1 MKDVKKQNWSEQCTC
16 QHDLDMKGRLCIKM
30 IFCLKIVGLVVF
42 DEIFHKALQKKIM
55 KSVGICF
62 SDCVVLKSSFSLPPL
77 LTPSPSHGKLDE
89 RFVM

>member
-1 MKDVKKQNWSEQCTC
+1 
-16 QHDLDMKGRLCIKM
+16 MKGRLCIKM

-77 LTPSPSHGKLDE
+77 LTPWPSHGKLDE

>member
-42 DEIFHKALQKKIM
+42 DEIFHKALQKK
-55 KSVGICF
+55 SWNQLAYV
-62 SDCVVLKSSFSLPPL
+62 SLI
-77 LTPSPSHGKLDE
+77 
-89 RFVM
+89 V